1 MSEVVLQYIT
11 LFEPY
16 ANRYGYFVLFFG
28 LLAENA
34 AIPVPGETILIVSA
48 FYSYYGHLNLGSV
61 IFIGI
66 VAAVLGDNV
75 SFYVGRRF
83 GRPFVERYGG
93 YILISRKRLERIE
106 DFFDDHGARA
116 IFFQRWVTGLRIIG
130 ALMAGTTRMEWS
142 RFLFYNF
149 MGATVWVSVV
159 GLLGYFFALNMKALL
174 RTLEHSGLVLL
185 GFVAILLIVAFLK
198 KRLSRSIR
206 MIA

>member
-16 ANRYGYFVLFFG
+16 ANRYGYLVLFFG

-34 AIPVPGETILIVSA
+34 AVPVPGETILIVSA
-48 FYSYYGHLNLGSV
+48 FYSYFGHLNLGYV
-61 IFIGI
+61 ILIGI
-66 VAAVLGDNV
+66 CAAVLGDNI

-93 YILISRKRLERIE
+93 YIFISRKRLERIE
-106 DFFDDHGARA
+106 GFFDYHGARA
-116 IFFQRWVTGLRIIG
+116 IFFQRWVTGFRIIG

-149 MGATVWVSVV
+149 LGATVWVTVV
-159 GLLGYFFALNMKALL
+159 GLLGYFFALNMRVLL
-174 RTLEHSGLVLL
+174 RTLEHSGLALL
-185 GFVAILLIVAFLK
+185 GVVAILLIGAYLK
-198 KRLSRSIR
+198 KRRSRSAR
-206 MIA
+206 PIA